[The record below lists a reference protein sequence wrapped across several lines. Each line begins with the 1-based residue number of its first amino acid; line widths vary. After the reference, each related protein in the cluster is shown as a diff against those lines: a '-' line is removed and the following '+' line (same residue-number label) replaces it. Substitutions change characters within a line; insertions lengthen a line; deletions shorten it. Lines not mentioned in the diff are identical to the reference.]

1 MYQMN
6 NAMKDNNILRIGRWV
21 VLGAWAPLA
30 GACTVNEVPSWDS
43 ETSAYAEF
51 SSASELVYSFAGSP
65 AEVTEA
71 AVEIPLT
78 LHLDPAA
85 RDRAIWLELADGP
98 DNEATR
104 FDFPAEIP
112 VLRGET
118 SAVVHLTLYRTPNL
132 AVETDALTLRIID
145 SPTVRAGIPA
155 SRTCRVVVTD
165 RFVQPDWW
173 GDEYD
178 DYYNPVGPCN
188 DVKLRLW
195 FETFGNFDDPRHGGR
210 AWTGADAVI
219 ALSLIEKASMEKYGK
234 PFHELQPTDVPL
246 NS

>member
-1 MYQMN
+1 MVRVGRRMAFAAL
-6 NAMKDNNILRIGRWV
+6 AM
-21 VLGAWAPLA
+21 LA
-30 GACTVNEVPSWDS
+30 GACGVNEVPSWDS
-43 ETSAYAEF
+43 QGSAFAEF
-51 SSASELVYSFAGSP
+51 SSGPELVYSFAGSP
-65 AEVTEA
+65 AAVTEA
-71 AVEIPLT
+71 AVDIPLT
-78 LHLDPAA
+78 LHLDPTA

-98 DNEATR
+98 DNEATK

-112 VLRGET
+112 ILRGET

-132 AVETDALTLRIID
+132 AVEADALTLRIID

-219 ALSLIEKASMEKYGK
+219 ALSLINKASMEKYGK

-246 NS
+246 IN